1 MIIGRPSEFAGPWWR
16 RLDFGGSLGLLVGG
30 PRHRE
35 ARDKRGLVRGA
46 RSSAREPHSHTT
58 ASYRQLSGR
67 CLRVCLSVCL
77 SVWGAS
83 VGQRER
89 ARERKRESFSG
100 EPEGQSSLSFGEGPL
115 MRSAGLR

>member
-89 ARERKRESFSG
+89 EPERERE
-100 EPEGQSSLSFGEGPL
+100 SLSQESQKGRVLSLLEKGH
-115 MRSAGLR
+115 